1 MQHKPY
7 HEGLDSTATHNGKQ
21 YRLNTLFDLVND
33 HRVVNVEVPKLS
45 WVLQYTDL
53 DPDRVARADT
63 NVPVLVYNDTEYGPT
78 VIDGAHRLSKATKL
92 GIKTLPAYILT
103 DEDMS
108 KAEIKNINLLAES
121 NKISKRTT
129 WDPRFAPSYTP
140 EEMLRL
146 GVFEGK
152 YINAVKGAPAAWKKI
167 PKVLGP
173 DDEPD
178 PKINKYGVKSRQGLS
193 VWKKNGWI
201 RTDKS
206 GFFEWMVH
214 YFMGRRLGAEDDWQI
229 GRWLSFVARHQ
240 GQILG
245 DPKSKREDKWLKS
258 KQALLQWGVRWDIPL
273 TQEQRLKN
281 AKRISKL
288 AGVPLAEDKDKKKVA
303 QESLIVIPKY
313 ALWG

>member
-1 MQHKPY
+1 MKQMQHKPY
-7 HEGLDSTATHNGKQ
+7 HEGLDSTVTHNGKQ

-33 HRVVNVEVPKLS
+33 QRVVNVEVPKLS

-78 VIDGAHRLSKATKL
+78 VIDGAHRLSMATKL

-103 DEDMS
+103 DEYMS

-152 YINAVKGAPAAWKKI
+152 YINNIKGIPQSWKNI
-167 PKVLGP
+167 DKVLGP
-173 DDEPD
+173 NDSPD
-178 PKINKYGVKSRQGLS
+178 PKINRYGVKSRQSLS
-193 VWKKNGWI
+193 TWRKNGWI
-201 RTDKS
+201 KPQDPNGWFINS
-206 GFFEWMVH
+206 VVH
-214 YFMGRRLGAEDDWQI
+214 NYAVIKCHTNQLN
-229 GRWLSFVARHQ
+229 
-240 GQILG
+240 
-245 DPKSKREDKWLKS
+245 
-258 KQALLQWGVRWDIPL
+258 LLNI
-273 TQEQRLKN
+273 
-281 AKRISKL
+281 L
-288 AGVPLAEDKDKKKVA
+288 AGT
-303 QESLIVIPKY
+303 
-313 ALWG
+313 